1 MRKHLLYILC
11 GMLLLTGCDY
21 LNRVPEKDIETVE
34 SLFEQRTKAESWW
47 KGLYGEINT
56 VLTSLTNNT
65 SFLGADEFVTCQA
78 LYNSTTFRL
87 DGLKVAD
94 GLQMSQSPYGS
105 LWYKMYTVIRNAN
118 TFLENIDNT
127 YNITDEDREW
137 WKADV
142 KALKAFIYFE

>member
-34 SLFEQRTKAESWW
+34 SLFEQRTKAEAWW

-87 DGLKVAD
+87 DGL
-94 GLQMSQSPYGS
+94 
-105 LWYKMYTVIRNAN
+105 
-118 TFLENIDNT
+118 
-127 YNITDEDREW
+127 
-137 WKADV
+137 
-142 KALKAFIYFE
+142 

>member
-47 KGLYGEINT
+47 KGLYGEVNT

-94 GLQMSQSPYGS
+94 GLQMSRCGTRCTRLFGTRILFWRISIILTILPTKTGNGGK
-105 LWYKMYTVIRNAN
+105 LT
-118 TFLENIDNT
+118 
-127 YNITDEDREW
+127 
-137 WKADV
+137 
-142 KALKAFIYFE
+142 

>member
-56 VLTSLTNNT
+56 VLTSLTINT
-65 SFLGADEFVTCQA
+65 SFLGADEF
-78 LYNSTTFRL
+78 
-87 DGLKVAD
+87 
-94 GLQMSQSPYGS
+94 
-105 LWYKMYTVIRNAN
+105 
-118 TFLENIDNT
+118 
-127 YNITDEDREW
+127 
-137 WKADV
+137 ADV
-142 KALKAFIYFE
+142 TKSLRVVVVQDVHGYSEREYFFGEYR